1 MYQMSNVNVISV
13 HKSTLTYWKGSVII
27 AGSSVELISSGSP
40 LLPDNGGENTIYER
54 NYVYFRNSSLF
65 MNNAENASFTED
77 VNNIFTNAL
86 NKNISRQTK
95 VYLEITCISVCHER
109 CLGC

>member
-1 MYQMSNVNVISV
+1 MNNVSVISV
-13 HKSTLTYWKGSVII
+13 HKSTLTYSKGSVII
-27 AGSSVELISSGSP
+27 AGSSVKLISSGSP
-40 LLPDNGGENTIYER
+40 VFPDNGEENIIYER

-65 MNNAENASFTED
+65 MNNAENVFFTED

-86 NKNISRQTK
+86 NKNIRRLTK
-95 VYLEITCISVCHER
+95 VHLEITCISLCHES